1 MLLEIIIK
9 KIGVMNKLKVAFA
22 TLGCRMNQFET
33 SALEEKFVNRG
44 YQLTDFKDMA
54 DIYIVNTC
62 TVTNDADRTS
72 RKTLRQAKRRNP
84 NAIVVATGCYAQV
97 SPDALAKMEEVDLVI
112 GNSHKTAVYEIVEN
126 FINERREEKV
136 FIDNIFRKSDF
147 DTFQIS
153 TFYEGARPILKV
165 QEGCNSFCSFCIIPF
180 ARGKVRSATIKDVVN
195 QIKILVEKGFK
206 EIVLTGTQLSQ
217 FGWDN
222 NENLYSLLKEIV
234 KVPNLY
240 RVRLSSMGI
249 NELDDNLIEFLTS
262 EEKIAPHFHLSIQ
275 SADDKV
281 LKDMKRN
288 YTVKE
293 YIDKV
298 EKILSK
304 RPETAIG
311 TDIITG
317 FPTEDEKAFENTVN
331 VVKDIPFSYIHVFTY
346 SQREGTKA
354 VSYGDKVPPQEKKR
368 RTAILRE
375 ISQEKSLS
383 FRKRFLNKPLE
394 VLIISEKE
402 GKKIGIT
409 GNYIHIAFNSEKD
422 INSVTDVLLKDV
434 RLKREDNTGIEI
446 KEEDDE
452 IN

>member
-1 MLLEIIIK
+1 
-9 KIGVMNKLKVAFA
+9 MNKLKVAFA

-33 SALEEKFVNRG
+33 SALEEKFVNHG
-44 YQLTDFKDMA
+44 YQLTDFKDIA
-54 DIYIVNTC
+54 DVYIVNTC

-97 SPDALAKMEEVDLVI
+97 SPDELAKIEEVDLVI
-112 GNSHKTAVYEIVEN
+112 GNSHKTAVYEIVES
-126 FINERREEKV
+126 FINERRQEKV
-136 FIDNIFRKSDF
+136 FIDNIFRKNEF

-180 ARGKVRSATIKDVVN
+180 ARGKVRSAKIKEVIQ
-195 QIKILVEKGFK
+195 QIKLLVDKGFK

-234 KVPNLY
+234 KIPDLY
-240 RVRLSSMGI
+240 RVRLSSMGV
-249 NELDDNLIEFLTS
+249 NELDENLIDLLTS

-293 YIDKV
+293 YIEKV
-298 EKILSK
+298 EKIINK

-317 FPTEDEKAFENTVN
+317 FPTEDEKAFENTVK
-331 VVKDIPFSYIHVFTY
+331 VVKDIPFAYIHVFTY

-354 VSYGDKVPPQEKKR
+354 VSYGDNVPPQEKKR

-375 ISQEKSLS
+375 ISQEKNIS

-394 VLIISEKE
+394 VLVISEKD
-402 GKKIGIT
+402 GKKVGIT
-409 GNYIHIAFNSEKD
+409 GNYIHIAFDSNKNVNSITK
-422 INSVTDVLLKDV
+422 VLLRDV
-434 RLKREDNTGIEI
+434 GIEREDNFGIEI
-446 KEEDDE
+446 EEE
-452 IN
+452 K